1 MAAVVVAQFAPRLH
15 ERGAVPRDVGE
26 VPVKAA
32 LGHFQTTAQPV
43 DLSAFMPS
51 SAKIAK
57 PAWIQSSTDNLLF
70 VVARALP
77 MSRSL
82 RPATPLET
90 DASTTFYLSLEYDSA
105 SQSGVLAY

>member
-1 MAAVVVAQFAPRLH
+1 
-15 ERGAVPRDVGE
+15 
-26 VPVKAA
+26 
-32 LGHFQTTAQPV
+32 
-43 DLSAFMPS
+43 MPS
-51 SAKIAK
+51 SAKLAK